1 MGRTDFKIKQATLW
15 LHVTCI
21 PREDKLTNLYN
32 NMYAEITLEIY
43 HAKYIVETRNIT
55 VYLQL
60 ELVEAQELMLA
71 IFLESSMA
79 QQDNSN
85 LPF

>member
-1 MGRTDFKIKQATLW
+1 
-15 LHVTCI
+15 
-21 PREDKLTNLYN
+21 
-32 NMYAEITLEIY
+32 MYAEITLEIY

-60 ELVEAQELMLA
+60 ELVEAQGLMLA